1 MEGAIDQV
9 AKLKSD
15 PFKLLVQ
22 SIIDYAIYMLDPNG
36 FVTSWNAG
44 AERIKGFQTE
54 EIVGKHFSTFYTPE
68 DREAGMPQ
76 KVLDTAKRE
85 GKYVGEGW
93 RVRKDGT
100 RFWASVV
107 VDRINDEKG
116 NLLGFAKITRD
127 MTDQRDAHH
136 ALIEAERRFRILVQ
150 GVTDYAIFMLD
161 PDGRVAN
168 WNAGAERIKG
178 YSPEEIVGEHF
189 SRFYTAEDRDSG
201 VPDRALA
208 AAREAGRYESEGW
221 RVRKDGTRFWA
232 SVVIDAI
239 RDEEGKLIGFA
250 KITRD
255 MTEKRVAQQAL
266 LEAEQRFRILVQG
279 VTDYAI
285 YMLDPQGLVTNWNS
299 GAERIKG
306 YSPDEIVGEHF
317 SRFYTPEDFAA
328 GVPGK
333 ALQTAREAGRYE
345 AEGWRQ
351 RKDGTRFW
359 ASVVIDAIHDDKG
372 ELLGFAK
379 ITRDMSEKRE
389 TQRKLEESRE
399 QLFRAQKMEALGQLT
414 GGLAHDFNNLLT
426 AILGATDLAMRN
438 LGDEERLKR
447 MLDGIR
453 NSAQR
458 GAGITKQLLAFARAQ
473 QLEIRTLDL
482 KAFLNDVT
490 TLIRPSVRSNI
501 DLIIEISDHLWN
513 VEADPGA
520 LELALLNLAF
530 NARDAM
536 KDGGTLKISATNE
549 LLKGSPEALHGE
561 FIALRV
567 SDTGEGMTRDVMDRV
582 FEPFFTTKSYG
593 EGTGLGLSQVFGFA
607 KQMGGAVTV
616 ESRAGEGATFTLF
629 LPVTRGAI
637 AGDNKGEGAGARGRV
652 LVVEDDSLVAEL
664 AAGMLNELGF
674 ETVVTHSAREAL
686 ARLSGDQRPT
696 VVFSDIVMPG
706 GISGIELARKVR
718 ERFPELPVLLT
729 SGYSEHVTKT
739 EGFPLLQ
746 KPYDM
751 DALAAALS
759 TLLKEE
765 ISTD

>member
-232 SVVIDAI
+232 SVVLDAI
-239 RDEEGKLIGFA
+239 HDDEGKLVGFA

-255 MTEKRVAQQAL
+255 MTEKREAQL
-266 LEAEQRFRILVQG
+266 R
-279 VTDYAI
+279 
-285 YMLDPQGLVTNWNS
+285 
-299 GAERIKG
+299 
-306 YSPDEIVGEHF
+306 
-317 SRFYTPEDFAA
+317 
-328 GVPGK
+328 
-333 ALQTAREAGRYE
+333 
-345 AEGWRQ
+345 
-351 RKDGTRFW
+351 
-359 ASVVIDAIHDDKG
+359 
-372 ELLGFAK
+372 
-379 ITRDMSEKRE
+379 
-389 TQRKLEESRE
+389 LEESRE
-399 QLFRAQKMEALGQLT
+399 QLFRSQKMEALGQLT

-426 AILGATDLAMRN
+426 AILGACELALRN
-438 LGDEERLKR
+438 INDPDKVKR
-447 MLDGIR
+447 MLDGVR
-453 NSAQR
+453 GSAQR
-458 GAGITKQLLAFARAQ
+458 GASLTKQLLAFARAQ
-473 QLEIRTLDL
+473 PLEIKQIDL
-482 KAFLNDVT
+482 KTFFSDVT
-490 TLIRPSVRSNI
+490 TLVRPSLRSDI
-501 DLIIEISDHLWN
+501 EVVTEISDQLWPID
-513 VEADPGA
+513 ADAGA

-536 KDGGTLKISATNE
+536 KDSGTLKISAHNE
-549 LLKGSPEALHGE
+549 VLDGKPEGLRGE
-561 FIALRV
+561 HVVVRV
-567 SDTGEGMTRDVMDRV
+567 SDTGTGMPREVMDRV
-582 FEPFFTTKSYG
+582 FEPFFTTKSFG

-607 KQMGGAVTV
+607 KQIGGAVEV
-616 ESRAGEGATFTLF
+616 ESELGKGSTFCIY
-629 LPVTRGAI
+629 LPASRGAEAAHTRI
-637 AGDNKGEGAGARGRV
+637 NGTRTLGRV
-652 LVVEDDSLVAEL
+652 LIVEDDTFVAEL
-664 AAGMLNELGF
+664 AADMLAELGF
-674 ETVVTHSAREAL
+674 ETTIAHSAKEAL
-686 ARLSGDQRPT
+686 EQLAAREKPKL
-696 VVFSDIVMPG
+696 VFTDIVMPG
-706 GISGIELARKVR
+706 GITGVELARKVR
-718 ERFPELPVLLT
+718 ERFPELPILLT
-729 SGYSEHVTKT
+729 TGYSEQVGGSH
-739 EGFPLLQ
+739 GFPVLQ
-746 KPYDM
+746 KPYELN
-751 DALAAALS
+751 ALANALG
-759 TLLKEE
+759 TLLKRE
-765 ISTD
+765 IAAG